1 MSRTRTALGILGC
14 AAAVAMVPSAA
25 LAAPGDTQFT
35 CGGGVPDGWVVI
47 SYGAAGCRTIEQVAG
62 FQVGTTL
69 PVCEGSPVPQGWAVV
84 YQGFTMSGCN
94 LNVGFTGYGKQI
106 TRQS

>member
-1 MSRTRTALGILGC
+1 
-14 AAAVAMVPSAA
+14 MVPTPA
-25 LAAPGDTQFT
+25 LAAPGDTQFI
-35 CGGGVPDGWVVI
+35 CGGAVPAGWVVI
-47 SYGAAGCRTIEQVAG
+47 SYGAAGCRTIEQVDG
-62 FQVGTTL
+62 FPVGRSL
-69 PVCEGSPVPQGWAVV
+69 AVCEGSPVPAGWAVV